1 MLHIALRSARA
12 SVATARAGVAR
23 PSSLFRPLSV
33 SAIRRSDDH
42 HAAAPSIYGV
52 GAKPGEIPTDESQ
65 STGLDRVQ
73 VLGLLEG
80 VDVFD
85 LEPLDSSRIGTL
97 ADPIK
102 VFSAVRIQLYSHFSG
117 TIFQV
122 AQFFFFFSYLPFLRL
137 QDSERI
143 VGCTGAPADSHDL
156 LWLRVTTEKT
166 SRCPECGSGV
176 WLCVIVPSLLT
187 TLVDVF
193 HSVRHRLCT
202 RGSGCVGSC
211 PSRTRA
217 CAFALVSCGKS

>member
-12 SVATARAGVAR
+12 SVLTARAGVAR
-23 PSSLFRPLSV
+23 PSSLFRSLSV

-97 ADPIK
+97 ADEM
-102 VFSAVRIQLYSHFSG
+102 
-117 TIFQV
+117 
-122 AQFFFFFSYLPFLRL
+122 
-137 QDSERI
+137 D
-143 VGCTGAPADSHDL
+143 
-156 LWLRVTTEKT
+156 
-166 SRCPECGSGV
+166 
-176 WLCVIVPSLLT
+176 
-187 TLVDVF
+187 
-193 HSVRHRLCT
+193 
-202 RGSGCVGSC
+202 
-211 PSRTRA
+211 
-217 CAFALVSCGKS
+217 

>member
-1 MLHIALRSARA
+1 
-12 SVATARAGVAR
+12 
-23 PSSLFRPLSV
+23 
-33 SAIRRSDDH
+33 
-42 HAAAPSIYGV
+42 
-52 GAKPGEIPTDESQ
+52 
-65 STGLDRVQ
+65 VQ

-102 VFSAVRIQLYSHFSG
+102 VFSAVRIQLQYLKSL
-117 TIFQV
+117 IF
-122 AQFFFFFSYLPFLRL
+122 FCPFPSL

-143 VGCTGAPADSHDL
+143 VGCTGSPCDSHDV

-176 WLCVIVPSLLT
+176 CFVCCSSLLT
-187 TLVDVF
+187 TFVDVF

-202 RGSGCVGSC
+202 GISGCVGSC
-211 PSRTRA
+211 PSRSRA
-217 CAFALVSCGKS
+217 CALALISREKP

>member
-12 SVATARAGVAR
+12 SVVTARAVAR
-23 PSSLFRPLSV
+23 PSSFFRPLSV
-33 SAIRRSDDH
+33 SAIHHSDDH

-102 VFSAVRIQLYSHFSG
+102 VFSAVRIQLYTLFLLQYLKSL
-117 TIFQV
+117 V
-122 AQFFFFFSYLPFLRL
+122 FFSSRFTLFTGLGAYR
-137 QDSERI
+137 RMH
-143 VGCTGAPADSHDL
+143 GCT
-156 LWLRVTTEKT
+156 
-166 SRCPECGSGV
+166 C
-176 WLCVIVPSLLT
+176 
-187 TLVDVF
+187 
-193 HSVRHRLCT
+193 
-202 RGSGCVGSC
+202 
-211 PSRTRA
+211 
-217 CAFALVSCGKS
+217 

>member
-12 SVATARAGVAR
+12 SALTARAGVAR

-52 GAKPGEIPTDESQ
+52 GAKPGETPTDESQ

-102 VFSAVRIQLYSHFSG
+102 VFSAVRIQLHSFSITLAQVPHFS
-117 TIFQV
+117 
-122 AQFFFFFSYLPFLRL
+122 FFS
-137 QDSERI
+137 
-143 VGCTGAPADSHDL
+143 L
-156 LWLRVTTEKT
+156 L
-166 SRCPECGSGV
+166 C
-176 WLCVIVPSLLT
+176 
-187 TLVDVF
+187 
-193 HSVRHRLCT
+193 
-202 RGSGCVGSC
+202 
-211 PSRTRA
+211 RTRS
-217 CAFALVSCGKS
+217 VSSDARVHLPTLMTSYGYV

>member
-1 MLHIALRSARA
+1 MNVTCCDLSHVTAPPGSPTRKTRQHFLKDMLHIALRSARA
-12 SVATARAGVAR
+12 SALTARAGITR
-23 PSSLFRPLSV
+23 PSSWSRSLSV

-102 VFSAVRIQLYSHFSG
+102 VFSAVRVPFSCLHFFLYSPPPPLPPFS
-117 TIFQV
+117 
-122 AQFFFFFSYLPFLRL
+122 
-137 QDSERI
+137 
-143 VGCTGAPADSHDL
+143 
-156 LWLRVTTEKT
+156 
-166 SRCPECGSGV
+166 
-176 WLCVIVPSLLT
+176 
-187 TLVDVF
+187 
-193 HSVRHRLCT
+193 
-202 RGSGCVGSC
+202 
-211 PSRTRA
+211 
-217 CAFALVSCGKS
+217 

>member
-1 MLHIALRSARA
+1 MMHIALRSARA
-12 SVATARAGVAR
+12 SVLTSRAGIAR
-23 PSSLFRPLSV
+23 PSLFRPLSA

-102 VFSAVRIQLYSHFSG
+102 VFSAVRIQLYS
-117 TIFQV
+117 
-122 AQFFFFFSYLPFLRL
+122 FFLKSFIFFSLSPSSISTGHGAYCRMH
-137 QDSERI
+137 
-143 VGCTGAPADSHDL
+143 GCT
-156 LWLRVTTEKT
+156 
-166 SRCPECGSGV
+166 C
-176 WLCVIVPSLLT
+176 
-187 TLVDVF
+187 
-193 HSVRHRLCT
+193 
-202 RGSGCVGSC
+202 
-211 PSRTRA
+211 
-217 CAFALVSCGKS
+217 

>member
-12 SVATARAGVAR
+12 SVLTARAGVAR

-52 GAKPGEIPTDESQ
+52 GAKPGDIPTDESQ

-102 VFSAVRIQLYSHFSG
+102 VFSAVRIQLYSFLL
-117 TIFQV
+117 Q
-122 AQFFFFFSYLPFLRL
+122 YLKSLISSLPPSL

-156 LWLRVTTEKT
+156 LWLRVTTEKS

-176 WLCVIVPSLLT
+176 CFAFIPPLLT
-187 TLVDVF
+187 TLVDLF
-193 HSVRHRLCT
+193 HSVRYRLCT

-217 CAFALVSCGKS
+217 CALPLINREKP

>member
-12 SVATARAGVAR
+12 SILSARTGVTR
-23 PSSLFRPLSV
+23 SSSLRTLCS

-102 VFSAVRIQLYSHFSG
+102 VFSVVR
-117 TIFQV
+117 V
-122 AQFFFFFSYLPFLRL
+122 MPLP
-137 QDSERI
+137 
-143 VGCTGAPADSHDL
+143 
-156 LWLRVTTEKT
+156 
-166 SRCPECGSGV
+166 
-176 WLCVIVPSLLT
+176 
-187 TLVDVF
+187 
-193 HSVRHRLCT
+193 
-202 RGSGCVGSC
+202 SC
-211 PSRTRA
+211 R
-217 CAFALVSCGKS
+217 

>member
-12 SVATARAGVAR
+12 SVARAGVAHPR
-23 PSSLFRPLSV
+23 PSSLFRSLSV

-85 LEPLDSSRIGTL
+85 LDPLDSSRIGTL

-102 VFSAVRIQLYSHFSG
+102 VFSV
-117 TIFQV
+117 
-122 AQFFFFFSYLPFLRL
+122 
-137 QDSERI
+137 DSERI
-143 VGCTGAPADSHDL
+143 VGCTGSPADSHDV
-156 LWLRVTTEKT
+156 LWFLVNTEKI
-166 SRCPECGSGV
+166 SRCTECGSAYIIDSAPDTPV
-176 WLCVIVPSLLT
+176 VSEVAPQEPAHA
-187 TLVDVF
+187 
-193 HSVRHRLCT
+193 HSH
-202 RGSGCVGSC
+202 
-211 PSRTRA
+211 
-217 CAFALVSCGKS
+217 

>member
-12 SVATARAGVAR
+12 SVLTARAGMAR
-23 PSSLFRPLSV
+23 PSSLSRSLSI
-33 SAIRRSDDH
+33 SAVRRSDDH

-102 VFSAVRIQLYSHFSG
+102 VFSVVRVPFTVY
-117 TIFQV
+117 IFITPSNNSPV
-122 AQFFFFFSYLPFLRL
+122 FLFTGHRAY
-137 QDSERI
+137 RWMH
-143 VGCTGAPADSHDL
+143 GCT
-156 LWLRVTTEKT
+156 
-166 SRCPECGSGV
+166 C
-176 WLCVIVPSLLT
+176 
-187 TLVDVF
+187 
-193 HSVRHRLCT
+193 
-202 RGSGCVGSC
+202 
-211 PSRTRA
+211 
-217 CAFALVSCGKS
+217 

>member
-12 SVATARAGVAR
+12 SVLTSRAGIAR
-23 PSSLFRPLSV
+23 PSSSFRSLSI

-52 GAKPGEIPTDESQ
+52 GAKPGEIPTDEGQ

-102 VFSAVRIQLYSHFSG
+102 VLSVVRVPPFTLL
-117 TIFQV
+117 V
-122 AQFFFFFSYLPFLRL
+122 FFFQTFSLTPSSLYRTQSVLS
-137 QDSERI
+137 D
-143 VGCTGAPADSHDL
+143 A
-156 LWLRVTTEKT
+156 RVHPLILMT
-166 SRCPECGSGV
+166 SYG
-176 WLCVIVPSLLT
+176 
-187 TLVDVF
+187 LV
-193 HSVRHRLCT
+193 
-202 RGSGCVGSC
+202 
-211 PSRTRA
+211 
-217 CAFALVSCGKS
+217 

>member
-12 SVATARAGVAR
+12 SVLTARAGVAHPR
-23 PSSLFRPLSV
+23 PSLFRSLSV

-85 LEPLDSSRIGTL
+85 LEPLDSSRMGTL

-102 VFSAVRIQLYSHFSG
+102 VFSAVSVS
-117 TIFQV
+117 V
-122 AQFFFFFSYLPFLRL
+122 
-137 QDSERI
+137 
-143 VGCTGAPADSHDL
+143 
-156 LWLRVTTEKT
+156 
-166 SRCPECGSGV
+166 
-176 WLCVIVPSLLT
+176 LT
-187 TLVDVF
+187 M
-193 HSVRHRLCT
+193 S
-202 RGSGCVGSC
+202 
-211 PSRTRA
+211 P
-217 CAFALVSCGKS
+217 

>member
-12 SVATARAGVAR
+12 SVLTARAGIAR
-23 PSSLFRPLSV
+23 PSPLLRSFSI

-52 GAKPGEIPTDESQ
+52 GAKPGETPTDESQ

-102 VFSAVRIQLYSHFSG
+102 VLSVVRGLALTFYCH
-117 TIFQV
+117 IFLL
-122 AQFFFFFSYLPFLRL
+122 SPPLPSFTGHGAYHRMH
-137 QDSERI
+137 
-143 VGCTGAPADSHDL
+143 GCT
-156 LWLRVTTEKT
+156 
-166 SRCPECGSGV
+166 C
-176 WLCVIVPSLLT
+176 
-187 TLVDVF
+187 
-193 HSVRHRLCT
+193 
-202 RGSGCVGSC
+202 
-211 PSRTRA
+211 
-217 CAFALVSCGKS
+217 

>member
-12 SVATARAGVAR
+12 SVLTARAGVAR
-23 PSSLFRPLSV
+23 PSSLFRSLSV

-97 ADPIK
+97 ADPVK
-102 VFSAVRIQLYSHFSG
+102 VFSA
-117 TIFQV
+117 
-122 AQFFFFFSYLPFLRL
+122 
-137 QDSERI
+137 DSERI
-143 VGCTGAPADSHDL
+143 VGCTGSPADSHDL

-166 SRCPECGSGV
+166 SRCAECGSAYA
-176 WLCVIVPSLLT
+176 I
-187 TLVDVF
+187 D
-193 HSVRHRLCT
+193 
-202 RGSGCVGSC
+202 
-211 PSRTRA
+211 
-217 CAFALVSCGKS
+217 FAPEAAVVSEVAPQEPAHAHAH